1 MGVWRRTAVGVP
13 IGTLML
19 GLALLTGAGPVRAGR
34 LITGTPPAR
43 AGGVVAGDGEAS
55 ALQAEEVAQRTDPAV
70 LVPSSLA
77 SLEGQPVQPAIGDG
91 GEELSATGAL
101 TSSTISKEAAGEFA
115 VNTRDGELSF
125 TPLDTTPTASTP
137 TVVDSAAALFA
148 GTWPAADAIVRPDA
162 LGVTTIV
169 QLRSSEAPTSFSWE
183 VGLGP
188 DQHLRQLLDGGVAVV
203 EGPPAPDGPPWEGSL
218 GNALEALTSSTALN
232 QAIPG
237 ELRPQETQAQYAAA
251 TASMAAAEQQTGGT
265 ALMVVEPPTAADAR
279 GSNVPASLSVAGSTL
294 TVSVSPVPTTVFPV
308 MVATTVAAPS
318 NRAGAARPQDLRYGL
333 SDQRAAAFGPAF
345 DRRLLEGPLR
355 VRVARLVLPY
365 EAVLASTEKRE
376 EREKAEKKL
385 GLTQGE
391 ALTIWLRKVQEV
403 NADGEH
409 LQPYITLWSKGCLD
423 RTACRA
429 PPIKRYREAV
439 RTLIKDHMK
448 ATAGLPAVRLWGAWN
463 EPDGGKSSL
472 SASRAGKLW
481 LLAHSV
487 MVELHCGCTMV
498 AGEFAEFGPY
508 VSRYKEFMVKHH
520 LRPRVWGLHD
530 YRDLVPG
537 SSDELAKYE
546 NRDAEEFAKL
556 TSTGLGKPRIWLSE
570 QGVELDNGFRP
581 TSLDGNPES
590 QRVSAEDFLRLG
602 SVSRRVE
609 LVDYYMYGAPD
620 PSAEHPR
627 PESEA
632 VFDSALVNDNS
643 EPSPAY
649 CVVAFAGHWCP
660 PIARVDSAELAG
672 PRSASSSPAPA
683 LRSLSATRRPSA
695 SGS

>member
-1 MGVWRRTAVGVP
+1 
-13 IGTLML
+13 ML
-19 GLALLTGAGPVRAGR
+19 GLALLTGAGPVRAGG
-34 LITGTPPAR
+34 LITGAPPAR

-70 LVPSSLA
+70 LVPSSSA

-137 TVVDSAAALFA
+137 TVLDSAAALFV

-169 QLRSSEAPTSFSWE
+169 QLRSSESPTTFSWE

-188 DQHLRQLLDGGVAVV
+188 DQHLQQLADGSVAVV
-203 EGPPAPDGPPWEGSL
+203 AGPDGRPWEGPL
-218 GNALEALTSSTALN
+218 GNALEALTSPTASA
-232 QAIPG
+232 QSIPG
-237 ELRPQETQAQYAAA
+237 EPRPQETQTQYAAA
-251 TASMAAAEQQTGGT
+251 TNSLAAAEQQTGGT
-265 ALMVVEPPTAADAR
+265 TLMVVEPPMAADAR
-279 GSNVPASLSVAGSTL
+279 GSSVPASLSVVGSTI
-294 TVSVSPVPTTVFPV
+294 TVSVSPAPTTVFPV
-308 MVATTVAAPS
+308 EVAATVAAPS
-318 NRAGAARPQDLRYGL
+318 NRASAARPQDLRYGL
-333 SDQRAAAFGPAF
+333 SDQRAAAFGPVF
-345 DRRLLEGPLR
+345 DRRLLEGPLHI
-355 VRVARLVLPY
+355 RVARLVLPY

-376 EREKAEKKL
+376 EKEKAEKKL
-385 GLTQGE
+385 EFTQGE
-391 ALTIWLRKVQEV
+391 ALTMWLRKVQEV
-403 NADGEH
+403 NANGEH

-439 RTLIKDHMK
+439 RVLIKDHIN
-448 ATAGLPAVRLWGAWN
+448 AAAGLPAVRLWGAWN
-463 EPDGGKSSL
+463 EPDGGRASL
-472 SASRAGKLW
+472 SAAQAGVLW
-481 LLAHSV
+481 RVANAV
-487 MVELHCGCTMV
+487 MIELHCGCTMV

-508 VSRYKEFMVKHH
+508 ASRYKEFMVKHR
-520 LRPRVWGLHD
+520 LKPRVWGLHD

-537 SSDELAKYE
+537 STSELAKYE

-556 TSTGLGKPRIWLSE
+556 TNTGLGKPRIWLSE
-570 QGVELDNGFRP
+570 QGVELDNGFTP
-581 TSLDGNPES
+581 TPLDGNPES
-590 QRVSAEDFLRLG
+590 QRISAEDFLRLAD
-602 SVSRRVE
+602 VSRRVE

-620 PSAEHPR
+620 PSGEHPR
-627 PESEA
+627 PENEA

-649 CVVAFAGHWCP
+649 CVVAFAAHWCP
-660 PIARVDSAELAG
+660 PIVIADSAAW
-672 PRSASSSPAPA
+672 RSSSPAPA